1 MENEISG
8 FISDLKG
15 PKDNGWYGVK
25 LENDNVDRLY
35 SGFKK
40 PDGVVKGAK
49 VSVAYILKESN
60 GKTYYNITGL
70 DVLSSAPADVEGYT
84 PKVPVEQVTLSNP
97 HVPAVSTVQGNGK
110 RPVGDVLNTCLQAY
124 ENTFGKR
131 PESVGEHATLNSMFI
146 YESRG

>member
-49 VSVAYILKESN
+49 VSVAYILKEAN

-84 PKVPVEQVTLSNP
+84 PKVLVEQVTLSNP
-97 HVPAVSTVQGNGK
+97 HVPAVSVVERAQIETVDNFIALKERYKAANGGVLEADD
-110 RPVGDVLNTCLQAY
+110 RLDVRT
-124 ENTFGKR
+124 
-131 PESVGEHATLNSMFI
+131 I
-146 YESRG
+146 YIQLSRR